1 MRISDWSS
9 DVCSSDLGLKFGG
22 DGAPAVVPDLYIRRT
37 VEGWAVEINSGTLPR
52 LLVNR
57 RYYSELAEG
66 AAVKSKA
73 LLSEQLAGANWLVRA
88 LDQRQRDRKSTR
100 LNSSH

>member
-9 DVCSSDLGLKFGG
+9 DVCSSDLELRGYDPKPGLKFGG

-66 AAVKSKA
+66 AAAKSKA
-73 LLSEQLAGANWLVRA
+73 WLSEQLAG
-88 LDQRQRDRKSTR
+88 DRKSTR